1 MSRRVEVAG
10 VTTWT
15 RVLADGANA
24 LPESFRTM
32 WDFGNIDAF
41 IAVYRS
47 KPSVLQSLAQV
58 ETQHDELRVIL
69 EGARD
74 FRLAEAV
81 GLRLMSKVSARPLL
95 TKREHEVVELVCQ
108 GLTNREIG
116 RTLYIEET
124 TVKAHVRSICKKLG
138 VRSRTEAAIRASELA
153 G

>member
-1 MSRRVEVAG
+1 
-10 VTTWT
+10 
-15 RVLADGANA
+15 
-24 LPESFRTM
+24 
-32 WDFGNIDAF
+32 
-41 IAVYRS
+41 
-47 KPSVLQSLAQV
+47 
-58 ETQHDELRVIL
+58 
-69 EGARD
+69 
-74 FRLAEAV
+74 
-81 GLRLMSKVSARPLL
+81 LL